1 GSSQPL
7 APPPTLPV
15 PATQPQQSGNFQST
29 PNDDSGSVC
38 QQPPTAGVICP
49 VCNRQLINE
58 QALRSHFSTH
68 PVEANN
74 ARLRSCH
81 QANSQTSS
89 PDSDE
94 QPPNTPLHDE
104 CNQWYHQFN
113 GILNDFANFDFHHF
127 D

>member
-1 GSSQPL
+1 ISLKHPNLSKLLTQARKERLRHGGTQMQAGSSQPL

-74 ARLRSCH
+74 A
-81 QANSQTSS
+81 
-89 PDSDE
+89 
-94 QPPNTPLHDE
+94 
-104 CNQWYHQFN
+104 
-113 GILNDFANFDFHHF
+113 
-127 D
+127 